1 MSTRLISISTAAA
14 LAFAAL
20 GTASV
25 RADEPAAAYEAKIVG
40 AKTVGAMTL
49 ETLGRATN
57 GAQVQRQGGFAVAG
71 AVQWI
76 RTPTVTVGATAYAL

>member
-1 MSTRLISISTAAA
+1 MSKHLILLSTAAG

-20 GTASV
+20 GTASA
-25 RADEPAAAYEAKIVG
+25 RAAEPVAVHG

-49 ETLGRATN
+49 VTLGRATN
-57 GAQVQRQGGFAVAG
+57 GAQVHRQGGFATAG

-76 RTPTVTVGATAYAL
+76 APPTVQVSVAAHAF

>member
-1 MSTRLISISTAAA
+1 MSTRLISLSTAAA

-25 RADEPAAAYEAKIVG
+25 RADEPAVVYAAKIVG
-40 AKTVGAMTL
+40 AKTIGAMTL

-76 RTPTVTVGATAYAL
+76 RTPVVQVTASAQAF